1 MNGVSI
7 VSEFM
12 DESSPKKTPKH
23 VDDSDESDDSVKV
36 IDDVADKED
45 ESNVSK

>member
-12 DESSPKKTPKH
+12 DESSPTKPSKH
-23 VDDSDESDDSVKV
+23 VVDSDESDNSIKV
-36 IDDVADKED
+36 SNDMADKED
-45 ESNVSK
+45 QSNVSK